1 MSQVGTAQIS
11 LIAKTHNVP
20 VLVCCET
27 YKFCERVQTDSF
39 VFNELGNYCPL
50 LHCSLAMPCL
60 GDPNDLVADHPAL
73 QVAMSSP
80 ASTSSPSTSS
90 NPNLN
95 ILNMTYDVTPPTFI
109 SAVITELGILPCTSV
124 AVVIRMQNKQLD
136 DICGQEHQSI
146 TATTTNTNSLPTL
159 SDSIE

>member
-39 VFNELGNYCPL
+39 VFNELGNCRSRL
-50 LHCSLAMPCL
+50 LPSLIILDL

-73 QVAMSSP
+73 KAAMST
-80 ASTSSPSTSS
+80 TSSSNPPLTSS

-136 DICGQEHQSI
+136 DICGQEQQSI
-146 TATTTNTNSLPTL
+146 TATTANSLPTI